1 MVCVTV
7 NDATN
12 NVQLTEVD
20 FYYSQN
26 GGIETSVLADGKLCL
41 EDILSGTTLEF
52 RAGKVGYETGT
63 EIRIIN
69 GDVLDWF
76 LILNPVSSLLFYV
89 CACVFHI
96 NYDLSFD
103 VCSVSMVLYMVL
115 PVRKKNA

>member
-7 NDATN
+7 NDATSN
-12 NVQLTEVD
+12 AQLTEVD

-26 GGIETSVLADGKLCL
+26 GGIETSVPTDGKLCL

-52 RAGKVGYETGT
+52 RAGKVGYETET

-76 LILNPVSSLLFYV
+76 ILLNPVSSLFIYE
-89 CACVFHI
+89 CT
-96 NYDLSFD
+96 
-103 VCSVSMVLYMVL
+103 LYL
-115 PVRKKNA
+115 HQLLG